1 MSDSNKTQAGCSLP
15 SIGVVLTIVFVVLKL
30 TDNIDWSWIWV
41 LSPLWISIVLSILVF
56 SLMVGILALFAII
69 KASRG

>member
-1 MSDSNKTQAGCSLP
+1 MSNSNTAQAGCSLP

-30 TDNIDWSWIWV
+30 TDIIEWSWIWV
-41 LSPLWISIVLSILVF
+41 LSPLWISIVLSILLF
-56 SLMVGILALFAII
+56 SLVLGILALFAII

>member
-1 MSDSNKTQAGCSLP
+1 MSDSNTTQVGCSLP

-41 LSPLWISIVLSILVF
+41 LSPLWISIVLSILLF
-56 SLMVGILALFAII
+56 SLVLGILALFAII